1 MRNVKTLII
10 ASMLLAVAGAAGGC
24 ISNTKYGTDSVEVVG
39 PGAGEGDVIAKHGAP
54 DNIIFLGTQWFNPT
68 SGERGTVDKYLM
80 EYRIGGGST
89 ILGHV
94 YAGDKFSNIC
104 YLISNGK
111 VLGGGNK
118 GEGSGVI
125 ILNGE
130 FLHPKVR
137 AGYGGD
143 GTPSGAPLNLPKQP
157 GLLGLGI
164 GPF

>member
-1 MRNVKTLII
+1 MMRKLFVV
-10 ASMLLAVAGAAGGC
+10 ALLATVVIGAQGC
-24 ISNTKYGTDSVEVVG
+24 ISNTKYGTDATEVVG
-39 PGAGEGDVIAKHGAP
+39 PGASEGDVISKHGAP
-54 DNIIFLGTQWFNPT
+54 DNIVFLGTQYFNPQT
-68 SGERGTVDKYLM
+68 GERGSLDKYLM

-89 ILGHV
+89 ILGHI

-111 VLGGGNK
+111 VQGGGYVA
-118 GEGSGVI
+118 EGSGTI
-125 ILNGE
+125 ILNGA

-143 GTPSGAPLNLPKQP
+143 GTPGGLPLQLPKKP

>member
-1 MRNVKTLII
+1 MRKTII
-10 ASMLLAVAGAAGGC
+10 ASMLLACALVAGGC
-24 ISNTKYGTDSVEVVG
+24 ISNTKYGTDTVDVVG
-39 PGAGEGDVIAKHGAP
+39 AGAGEGDVIAKHGAP
-54 DNIIFLGTQWFNPT
+54 DNIVYLGTQYFNPQT
-68 SGERGTVDKYLM
+68 GERGSLDKYLM

-89 ILGHV
+89 ILGHI

-104 YLISNGK
+104 YCIENGK
-111 VLGGGNK
+111 VKGGGFVN
-118 GEGSGVI
+118 EGSGTI
-125 ILNGE
+125 ILNGS

-143 GTPSGAPLNLPKQP
+143 GTPSGAPLSLPKPP

>member
-1 MRNVKTLII
+1 MRGMFSL
-10 ASMLLAVAGAAGGC
+10 ALLACAVMASGC
-24 ISNTKYGTDSVEVVG
+24 ISNTKYGNDAVEVVG
-39 PGAGEGDVIAKHGAP
+39 PGASEGEIISKHGAP
-54 DNIIFLGTQWFNPT
+54 DNIVFLGTQYFNPQT
-68 SGERGTVDKYLM
+68 GERGSLDKYLM

-104 YLISNGK
+104 YLVSGGK
-111 VLGGGNK
+111 IQGGGFVA
-118 GEGSGVI
+118 EGSGTI

-130 FLHPKVR
+130 YLHPKVR

-143 GTPSGAPLNLPKQP
+143 GTPGGLPLSLPRKP

>member
-1 MRNVKTLII
+1 MRKTIL
-10 ASMLLAVAGAAGGC
+10 ASMLLACAFIAGGC
-24 ISNTKYGTDSVEVVG
+24 ISNTKYGTDTVEVVG
-39 PGAGEGDVIAKHGAP
+39 PGASEGDVIAKHGAP
-54 DNIIFLGTQWFNPT
+54 DAIVYLGTDYFNPT
-68 SGERGTVDKYLM
+68 TGERGSLDKYLF

-89 ILGHV
+89 ILGHI

-104 YLISNGK
+104 YCIENGK
-111 VLGGGNK
+111 VKGGGSVA
-118 GEGSGVI
+118 EGSGTI
-125 ILNGE
+125 ILNGS

-143 GTPSGAPLNLPKQP
+143 GTPSGAPLNLPKPP

>member
-1 MRNVKTLII
+1 MRKLLFAT
-10 ASMLLAVAGAAGGC
+10 MLLAAAASAGC
-24 ISNTKYGTDSVEVVG
+24 ISNTKYGTEVTEVVG
-39 PGAGEGDVIAKHGAP
+39 KGAGEAEVISKHGAP
-54 DNIIFLGTQWFNPT
+54 DNIVYLGTAWRNPQT
-68 SGERGTVDKYLM
+68 GEVGTVDKYLY

-89 ILGHV
+89 ILGHT

-104 YLISNGK
+104 YLISGGK
-111 VLGGGNK
+111 VMGGGFVA
-118 GEGSGVI
+118 EGSGTI
-125 ILNGE
+125 ILNGS

-143 GTPSGAPLNLPKQP
+143 GTPNGAPLNLPKGE

>member
-1 MRNVKTLII
+1 MRKFIFATLV
-10 ASMLLAVAGAAGGC
+10 LALSAGC
-24 ISNTKYGTDSVEVVG
+24 ISNTKYGTDATEVVG
-39 PGAGEGDVIAKHGAP
+39 SGANEGEVIAKHGAP
-54 DNIIFLGTQWFNPT
+54 DNIVYLGTQYFNPQT
-68 SGERGTVDKYLM
+68 GERGALDKYLV

-89 ILGHV
+89 ILGHI

-111 VLGGGNK
+111 VLGGGNV
-118 GEGSGVI
+118 GEGAGVI
-125 ILNGE
+125 ILWGD

-143 GTPSGAPLNLPKQP
+143 STPSGAPLSLPKKP
-157 GLLGLGI
+157 GLIGLGI

>member
-1 MRNVKTLII
+1 MRKTII
-10 ASMLLAVAGAAGGC
+10 ATMLLACFTASGC
-24 ISNTKYGTDSVEVVG
+24 ISNTKYGTDATEVVG
-39 PGAGEGDVIAKHGAP
+39 PGASEGDVISKHGAP
-54 DNIIFLGTQWFNPT
+54 DNIVFLGTQYFNPQT
-68 SGERGTVDKYLM
+68 GERGALDKYLM

-89 ILGHV
+89 ILGHI

-104 YLISNGK
+104 YLISAGK
-111 VLGGGNK
+111 VQGGGYVA
-118 GEGSGVI
+118 EGSGTI

-143 GTPSGAPLNLPKQP
+143 GTPAGLALQLPKKP
-157 GLLGLGI
+157 GLLGFGI

>member
-1 MRNVKTLII
+1 MMRKLFVM
-10 ASMLLAVAGAAGGC
+10 AALLAFNFGVSGC
-24 ISNTKYGTDSVEVVG
+24 ISNTKYGTDATEVVG
-39 PGAGEGDVIAKHGAP
+39 AGASEGDVISKHGAP
-54 DNIIFLGTQWFNPT
+54 DNIVFLGTQYFNPQT
-68 SGERGTVDKYLM
+68 GERGSLDKYLM

-89 ILGHV
+89 ILGHI

-111 VLGGGNK
+111 VQGGGYVA
-118 GEGSGVI
+118 EGSGTI
-125 ILNGE
+125 ILNGD

-143 GTPSGAPLNLPKQP
+143 GTPSGAPLSLPKKP

>member
-1 MRNVKTLII
+1 MRKTII
-10 ASMLLAVAGAAGGC
+10 ASMLLACAFVAGGC

-54 DNIIFLGTQWFNPT
+54 DNIIYLGTQYFNPQT
-68 SGERGTVDKYLM
+68 GERGSLDKYLM

-104 YLISNGK
+104 YCIENGK
-111 VLGGGNK
+111 VKGGGYVA
-118 GEGSGVI
+118 EGSGTI
-125 ILNGE
+125 ILFGS

-143 GTPSGAPLNLPKQP
+143 GTPSGAPLNLPKPP

>member
-1 MRNVKTLII
+1 MRKTIL
-10 ASMLLAVAGAAGGC
+10 ASMLLACAYMAGGC
-24 ISNTKYGTDSVEVVG
+24 ISNTKYGTDATEVVG
-39 PGAGEGDVIAKHGAP
+39 PGASEGDVVSKHGCP
-54 DNIIFLGTQWFNPT
+54 DNIVYLGTQYFSPQT
-68 SGERGTVDKYLM
+68 GERGSVDKYLF

-89 ILGHV
+89 ILGHI

-104 YLISNGK
+104 YLINGGK
-111 VLGGGNK
+111 VQGGGYVA
-118 GEGSGVI
+118 EGQGTI

-143 GTPSGAPLNLPKQP
+143 GTPTGAPLDLPKKP

>member
-1 MRNVKTLII
+1 MMRKVVTL
-10 ASMLLAVAGAAGGC
+10 ALLACLYGATTGC
-24 ISNTKYGTDSVEVVG
+24 ISNTKYGNDAVEVVG
-39 PGAGEGDVIAKHGAP
+39 PGASEGEIISKHGAP
-54 DNIIFLGTQWFNPT
+54 DNIVFLGTQYFNPQT
-68 SGERGTVDKYLM
+68 GERGSLDKYLM
-80 EYRIGGGST
+80 EYRIGGGTT

-104 YLISNGK
+104 YLVSGGK
-111 VLGGGNK
+111 IQGGGFVA
-118 GEGSGVI
+118 EGAGAI

-130 FLHPKVR
+130 YLHPKVR

-143 GTPSGAPLNLPKQP
+143 GTPGGLPLSLPNKP

>member
-1 MRNVKTLII
+1 MRKTII
-10 ASMLLAVAGAAGGC
+10 ASMLLAVAFAMGGC
-24 ISNTKYGTDSVEVVG
+24 ISNTKYGNDSTEVVG
-39 PGAGEGDVIAKHGAP
+39 AGAGEGEVIAKHGAP
-54 DNIIFLGTQWFNPT
+54 DNIVFLGTQYFNPQT
-68 SGERGTVDKYLM
+68 GERGQVDKYLF
-80 EYRIGGGST
+80 EYRVGGGST

-111 VLGGGNK
+111 ILGGGNI
-118 GEGSGVI
+118 GEGAGVI
-125 ILNGE
+125 ILWGD

-143 GTPSGAPLNLPKQP
+143 GTPSGAPLNLPKKP
-157 GLLGLGI
+157 GLLGIGI

>member
-1 MRNVKTLII
+1 MRKTII
-10 ASMLLAVAGAAGGC
+10 ASMLLACAFVAGGC

-39 PGAGEGDVIAKHGAP
+39 PGAGEGDIIAKHGAP
-54 DNIIFLGTQWFNPT
+54 DNIIYLGTQYFNPQT
-68 SGERGTVDKYLM
+68 GERGSLDKYLM

-104 YLISNGK
+104 YCVENGK
-111 VLGGGNK
+111 VKGGGYVA
-118 GEGSGVI
+118 EGSCTI
-125 ILNGE
+125 ILFGT
-130 FLHPKVR
+130 FLHPKLR

-143 GTPSGAPLNLPKQP
+143 GTPSGLKLFLPKE

-164 GPF
+164 GPL